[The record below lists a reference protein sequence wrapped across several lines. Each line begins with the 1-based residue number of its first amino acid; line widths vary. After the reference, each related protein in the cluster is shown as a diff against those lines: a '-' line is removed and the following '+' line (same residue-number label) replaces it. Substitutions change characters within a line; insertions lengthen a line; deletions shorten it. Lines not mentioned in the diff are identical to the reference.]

1 MLPYLLPA
9 AHIGLVGSI
18 YCTLALTV
26 ERYIAVCH
34 PKNNLKSHKVFMCTY
49 VEDITYLWTL
59 KNSNKIII

>member
-9 AHIGLVGSI
+9 AHIGLMGSI

-34 PKNNLKSHKVFMCTY
+34 PFVSHRSTVF
-49 VEDITYLWTL
+49 
-59 KNSNKIII
+59 